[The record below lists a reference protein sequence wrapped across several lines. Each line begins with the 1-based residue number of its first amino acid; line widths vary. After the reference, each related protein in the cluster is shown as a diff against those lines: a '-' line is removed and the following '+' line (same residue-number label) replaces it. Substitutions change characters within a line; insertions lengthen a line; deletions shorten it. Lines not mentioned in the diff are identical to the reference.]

1 MPAAI
6 HTINPDTSA
15 MELMVASWFAAGH
28 EVLWIPIV
36 EVGDGKAAIAQARAE
51 ADALGRP
58 YLLES
63 IAELARLPSGVKGWL
78 FPAHLDDTLVVAMRN
93 GGDVIFGA
101 LRHPVTGDHQLPHRY
116 GIRHSEP
123 AERGLT
129 WLLPATAPSCSS
141 LNNGVRR

>member
-1 MPAAI
+1 EAGCRDAGLYGRGLMPAAI
-6 HTINPDTSA
+6 HPINPDTSA

-51 ADALGRP
+51 ADALGKP

-63 IAELARLPSGVKGWL
+63 IAELARLPNGVKGWL
-78 FPAHLDDTLVVAMRN
+78 FPAHLDDTIVVAMRN

-101 LRHPVTGDHQLPHRY
+101 LRHPVTGQTISYRTDTESAIP
-116 GIRHSEP
+116 GIRS
-123 AERGLT
+123 A
-129 WLLPATAPSCSS
+129 
-141 LNNGVRR
+141 V